1 MAKKRRVTRKE
12 LLKEPDEFITFT
24 GKMIQF
30 ARTYQNHLLYGAG
43 ALVFIVLIISGVRLY
58 TNWKENKA
66 FTSLEK
72 AMSQYDE
79 NRSSKSDA
87 TDLSDVKQS
96 FQNVAEKYSRYD
108 GGKLARMMYANIC
121 YESGDYDTAI
131 VNYTKALRE
140 FSDDPSITLFI
151 QSSLGYAYEAK
162 QDYQTATKYFEQ
174 VASSPNT
181 FLQDEA
187 LYNLGRLYKKTG
199 DMEKSKKAFDSILS
213 NHPDSIYIE
222 MVKETIMG

>member
-30 ARTYQNHLLYGAG
+30 VRTYQNQLLYGIG
-43 ALVFIVLIISGVRLY
+43 ALVLIVLIVSGVRLY
-58 TNWKENKA
+58 TSWKENKA
-66 FTSLEK
+66 FTSLGK

-79 NRSSKSDA
+79 NRSSKSEA
-87 TDLSDVKQS
+87 TDLNDVKQS
-96 FQNVAEKYSRYD
+96 FQNVAEKYSGYD

-121 YESGDYDTAI
+121 YESGDYDAAI
-131 VNYTKALRE
+131 ANYTKALQE

-162 QDYQTATKYFEQ
+162 QDYQTAIEYFEQ
-174 VASSPNT
+174 VASSPST
-181 FLQDEA
+181 FLKDEA
-187 LYNLGRLYKKTG
+187 LYNLGRLYAKAG
-199 DMEKSKKAFDSILS
+199 DTEKSKKAFDRILS
-213 NHPDSIYIE
+213 DHPDSIYVE
-222 MVKETIMG
+222 MVKETNTG